1 MVSGGVGSSVGNW
14 AILPQGGGGVVRNIL
29 PGGPGGGGKGCCH
42 ESGFVLVLGFAGSI
56 VQGTEVVV
64 HCFPQLN
71 ELFDGETD
79 NFLDG
84 INTMTGMMHDD
95 DARW

>member
-1 MVSGGVGSSVGNW
+1 
-14 AILPQGGGGVVRNIL
+14 
-29 PGGPGGGGKGCCH
+29 
-42 ESGFVLVLGFAGSI
+42 VLGFAGSI
-56 VQGTEVVV
+56 VQGAEVVV